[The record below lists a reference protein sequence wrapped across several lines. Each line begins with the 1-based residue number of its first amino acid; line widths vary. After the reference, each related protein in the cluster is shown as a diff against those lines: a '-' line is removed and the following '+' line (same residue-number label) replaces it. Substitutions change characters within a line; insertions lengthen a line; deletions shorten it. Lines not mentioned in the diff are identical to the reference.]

1 VSSLDDLLAD
11 LTSGVDDRAEAAASA
26 LARLGESAV
35 PALEGLLESPDV
47 DHRWWAVRTLAQMQH
62 PHVEWLI
69 RALND
74 ESAEVREGAA
84 LALAAHPVEEAAP
97 ALVKALNDE
106 DGMVASLAVNALTA
120 IGKSAVPVLLEAYP
134 NASPRAR
141 IQMMRV
147 LAEIGDHR
155 AIPVMLKA
163 TEEDS
168 ALLNYWAKEALERLG
183 LNMVYIKPE

>member
-1 VSSLDDLLAD
+1 MSSLDDLLAD
-11 LTSGVDDRAEAAASA
+11 LTSGADDRAEAAAST
-26 LARLGESAV
+26 LAHAGESIF
-35 PALEGLLESPDV
+35 PALEGLLESSNV
-47 DHRWWAVRTLAQMQH
+47 DHRWWAVRTLAQMDS
-62 PHVEWLI
+62 PRLDWLV

-84 LALAAHPVEEAAP
+84 LALAAHPLEEAAP

-106 DGMVASLAVNALTA
+106 AGMVASLAVNALTT
-120 IGKSAVPVLLEAYP
+120 IGKSAVPSLLEAYP
-134 NASPRAR
+134 DALPRAR
-141 IQMMRV
+141 IQMMRA

-155 AIPVMLKA
+155 AIPIMLKA

-168 ALLNYWAKEALERLG
+168 ALLNYWAKEGLERLG

>member
-1 VSSLDDLLAD
+1 MSSLDDLLAD